1 MKTIIAI
8 IVTAI
13 IILLATKKNYK
24 ELLVFL
30 VGALILDWIFLY
42 IFPGITLIRTIGIP
56 LLSILF
62 YAFIE
67 LISMG
72 IFYFTLKKYNYVIP
86 LIVYLVINLLIN
98 NLFAI
103 MPGNSLTS
111 GIIIIDLLFYLVIG
125 IIIIIVYKK
134 NTIME
139 SIEWFAIIGMII
151 NCLLTYLMLRIWE
164 LIGLT
169 VFMFAWVFVPL
180 LMPYILGIVSSAI
193 LILLVRKWLVNRN
206 KKIKI
211 AVYLIIILV
220 CGFVSIKGGYAF
232 LAYESAKP
240 DKTYSEINK
249 INDNKSLIG
258 LSKEEVKNIL
268 GEPLKETDEE
278 KNNYYTYN
286 GGTVTD
292 MLFFGERKS
301 YIFRIYF
308 DENNKVERTLIK
320 ETQ

>member
-98 NLFAI
+98 NLFTI
-103 MPGNSLTS
+103 MPGNSLT
-111 GIIIIDLLFYLVIG
+111 
-125 IIIIIVYKK
+125 
-134 NTIME
+134 
-139 SIEWFAIIGMII
+139 
-151 NCLLTYLMLRIWE
+151 
-164 LIGLT
+164 
-169 VFMFAWVFVPL
+169 
-180 LMPYILGIVSSAI
+180 
-193 LILLVRKWLVNRN
+193 
-206 KKIKI
+206 
-211 AVYLIIILV
+211 
-220 CGFVSIKGGYAF
+220 
-232 LAYESAKP
+232 
-240 DKTYSEINK
+240 
-249 INDNKSLIG
+249 
-258 LSKEEVKNIL
+258 
-268 GEPLKETDEE
+268 
-278 KNNYYTYN
+278 
-286 GGTVTD
+286 
-292 MLFFGERKS
+292 
-301 YIFRIYF
+301 
-308 DENNKVERTLIK
+308 
-320 ETQ
+320 